1 MKQLAMPFL
10 LRVSLF
16 FAAAGA
22 ATAANPHTGGMKGQ
36 PNQSCQNPG
45 TMSTPG
51 NAVSA
56 RGSPFN
62 SSGISGT
69 KYAGTQ
75 PQNTKT
81 HTHNIVAA
89 QYDVACFQMSQPG
102 HP

>member
-1 MKQLAMPFL
+1 MKQLAMPL
-10 LRVSLF
+10 LFSVSLF

-22 ATAANPHTGGMKGQ
+22 ATAASPHTGGMKGQ
-36 PNQSCQNPG
+36 PDQSCQNPG

-56 RGSPFN
+56 RGW
-62 SSGISGT
+62 ISGT

-89 QYDVACFQMSQPG
+89 QYDVACFQMSEPG